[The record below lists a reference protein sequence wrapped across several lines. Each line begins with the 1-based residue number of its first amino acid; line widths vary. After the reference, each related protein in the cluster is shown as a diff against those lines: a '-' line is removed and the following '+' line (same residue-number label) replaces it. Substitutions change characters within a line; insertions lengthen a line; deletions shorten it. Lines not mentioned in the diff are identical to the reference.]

1 VIVLLIPL
9 VLLAAP
15 ARPTEGPAAAR
26 TVEGPAAREQARLCE
41 GRPGEEGLTACRR
54 AIELGLGPKR
64 LEGVRELVAR
74 RLVSLKRWEELVE
87 HFRED
92 VALHPERAEAQL
104 RLGSA
109 LLFALDRPEEAL
121 GPLREAVLLG
131 TEGVEAQVLLGIA
144 LNALGRQPEAV
155 AAFEDAERADPGL
168 ADRRP
173 ASRAVYEAAR
183 KAERWP

>member
-1 VIVLLIPL
+1 VSALLIPL

-15 ARPTEGPAAAR
+15 ARPTEGPAA
-26 TVEGPAAREQARLCE
+26 REQARLCE
-41 GRPGEEGLTACRR
+41 GRQGEEGLTACRR

-74 RLVSLKRWEELVE
+74 RLVSLERWEELVE
-87 HFRED
+87 HFREG
-92 VALHPERAEAQL
+92 VALHPESAAAQL

-109 LLFALDRPEEAL
+109 LLFAVNRPEEAL
-121 GPLREAVLLG
+121 APLQEAARLR
-131 TEGVEAQVLLGIA
+131 TDDVEAQVLLGIA
-144 LNALGRQPEAV
+144 LNALGRQQEAV
-155 AAFEDAERADPGL
+155 AAFEDAERGDPAL